1 MAGNGEIPRSARN
14 DSATQT
20 VSSALLRIQ
29 DLRKEFDGVVAL
41 DGVSLDIPAGGVF
54 GLIGPNG
61 AGKTTLFNVISGLHR
76 ATSGA
81 VHLDNRV
88 LTGRSQ
94 NRVAAAGIARTFQN
108 LQIFGHMSV
117 LDNVLVGCHRHG
129 GLGLLPTLLR
139 LPSSGAEERRLRGR
153 ALEALAFAG
162 LADLADGP
170 AADLPPGRQR
180 LVEIARAL
188 ALEPTLLLLDEPAA
202 GLTTRETEAL
212 GELIHRI
219 AETGLTT
226 LLIEHDMSLVREVCA
241 RVAVLD
247 QGKLLAVDTAAAIQ
261 ANPEVIAAYLGQEDD
276 E

>member
-1 MAGNGEIPRSARN
+1 MAANDEIPLPLARDRN
-14 DSATQT
+14 DNL
-20 VSSALLRIQ
+20 ALLHISH
-29 DLRKEFDGVVAL
+29 LRKEFDGVIAL
-41 DGVSLDIPAGGVF
+41 SGVSLDIPSGGVF

-61 AGKTTLFNVISGLHR
+61 AGKTTMFNVISGLHR
-76 ATSGA
+76 PTSGT
-81 VHLDNRV
+81 VHLGNHI

-94 NRVAAAGIARTFQN
+94 DRIAEVGIARTFQN

-129 GLGLLPTLLR
+129 GIGLLPTLLS
-139 LPSSGAEERRLRGR
+139 LPASRAEERRLRDR
-153 ALEALAFAG
+153 ALAALDFAG
-162 LADLADGP
+162 LADLANGP

-219 AETGLTT
+219 ADTGLTT

-261 ANPEVIAAYLGQEDD
+261 ANPEVIVAYLGQEDD

>member
-1 MAGNGEIPRSARN
+1 VAP
-14 DSATQT
+14 DPPT
-20 VSSALLRIQ
+20 LLRIS

-41 DGVSLDIPAGGVF
+41 DGVSLDIPPGGVF

-61 AGKTTLFNVISGLHR
+61 AGKTTLFNVVSGLHR
-76 ATSGA
+76 ATSGTVRLA
-81 VHLDNRV
+81 DRL

-94 NRVAAAGIARTFQN
+94 HRIAGIGVARTFQN

-129 GLGLLPTLLR
+129 SLGLLPTLLR
-139 LPSSGAEERRLRGR
+139 LPASHAEERRLRDR

-162 LADLADGP
+162 LADLAGDP

-188 ALEPTLLLLDEPAA
+188 ALQPALLLLDEPAA

-219 AETGLTT
+219 ADTGLTT
-226 LLIEHDMSLVREVCA
+226 LLIEHDMSLVRQVCS

-247 QGKLLAVDTAAAIQ
+247 QGKLLAVDTPTAIQ
-261 ANPEVIAAYLGQEDD
+261 SNPQVIAAYLGQEED